1 MKIDKRKAVAV
12 GMVAL
17 LAAAI
22 LVTGI
27 GRARA
32 ANTPERYLH
41 VRVDG
46 GADGEKVNVNVPLAL
61 AEQVLPAI
69 NHGQMHAGKV
79 KVDLGKMNTG
89 DVDVKAILQAVRNS
103 PDNEFVTVQQADQDV
118 RVAKSGDNLVVH
130 VRSKGDGGKDK
141 GSEKVDVTVPL
152 ALVDAALKN
161 SADGEIDLNAV
172 LRALENSGENFV
184 VNVKDAEQTVHIWVD
199 GKNDSN

>member
-1 MKIDKRKAVAV
+1 MKIEKRTAVAV
-12 GMVAL
+12 GIVAL
-17 LAAAI
+17 VAAVL

-32 ANTPERYLH
+32 ANAPERYLH

-46 GADGEKVNVNVPLAL
+46 GVDGEKVNVNVPLAL

-69 NHGQMHAGKV
+69 NHGQLHSGKV

-89 DVDVKAILQAVRNS
+89 DVDVKAVLQAVRNS

-118 RVAKSGDNLVVH
+118 RVAKSGDNIVVH
-130 VRSKGDGGKDK
+130 VRSKGGKDK
-141 GSEKVDVTVPL
+141 ESEKVDVTVPL
-152 ALVDAALKN
+152 SIVEAVLKN
-161 SADGEIDLNAV
+161 NADGEIDLNAV
-172 LRALENSGENFV
+172 LHALENTGDNFV
-184 VNVKDAEQTVHIWVD
+184 INVKDAEQTVHVWVD

>member
-1 MKIDKRKAVAV
+1 MKIEKRTVVAV

-17 LAAAI
+17 VATVL

-32 ANTPERYLH
+32 ANASERYLH

-46 GADGEKVNVNVPLAL
+46 GSDGEKVNVNVPLAL

-69 NHGQMHAGKV
+69 NHGQLHSGKV
-79 KVDLGKMNTG
+79 KVDLGKINTG

-118 RVAKSGDNLVVH
+118 RVAKSGDNIVVH
-130 VRSKGDGGKDK
+130 VRSKEGKDK
-141 GSEKVDVTVPL
+141 ESEKVDVTVPL
-152 ALVDAALKN
+152 SIVEAVLKN
-161 SADGEIDLNAV
+161 NADNEIDLNAV
-172 LRALENSGENFV
+172 LHALENTGDNFV
-184 VNVKDAEQTVHIWVD
+184 INVKSAEQNVHVWVD